1 MSTKQPLEIASNHPK
16 YLPEVFEQ
24 APTLTSL
31 NSAWSTITLEAF
43 CLPPGE
49 TPEFCLD
56 HYVVSTN
63 MGQRLQAECIVE
75 GKSRS
80 VTYFQGTTVICPIH
94 SGHSFRWNAEL
105 QVLSLNLNP
114 DLLNLHAIEVLG
126 REQVELIPHFAFQ
139 DGLIYQI
146 GLALQAELRSAC
158 SSASLSQ
165 GCGSRLYAETLA
177 NTLAIHLLRHY
188 SSQNHR
194 TVTCNSGLPQH
205 KLRLVTDYIK
215 DYLERELSLK
225 ELAAIAQ
232 MSQYHFCRAFRQAI
246 GLSPHQYLIQQRVER
261 AKQLLQTGGMSLG
274 AVAIACGFTHQSH
287 LHRHFKRLVGVTPK
301 TFLNL

>member
-1 MSTKQPLEIASNHPK
+1 MSTQQPLEIASNYPK
-16 YLPEVFEQ
+16 HLPEVFEKV
-24 APTLTSL
+24 PTLTSL
-31 NSAWSTITLEAF
+31 NSTWSAITLEAF

-56 HYVVSTN
+56 HYVVSIN
-63 MGQRLQAECIVE
+63 LGPRLQVEHIVK
-75 GKSRS
+75 GKFLQA
-80 VTYFQGTTVICPIH
+80 TYSQGAVVICPIH
-94 SGHSFRWNAEL
+94 SCHSFRWNTEL
-105 QVLSLNLNP
+105 QTLSLNLKP

-146 GLALQAELRSAC
+146 GLALQIELR
-158 SSASLSQ
+158 SQ

-188 SSQNHR
+188 STQNHQ
-194 TVTCNSGLPQH
+194 TVTCDGGLSQH
-205 KLRLVTDYIK
+205 KLKLVTDYIN
-215 DYLERELSLK
+215 DYLDHELSLK

-232 MSQYHFCRAFRQAI
+232 MSQYHFCRAFRQTI

-261 AKQLLQTGGMSLG
+261 AKQLLQKGGMSLG
-274 AVAIACGFTHQSH
+274 AVAIACGFSHQSH
-287 LHRHFKRLVGVTPK
+287 LHRHFKRLTGVTPK
-301 TFLNL
+301 TFLNS

>member
-1 MSTKQPLEIASNHPK
+1 MPTQQPLEIASNHPK
-16 YLPEVFEQ
+16 HLPEVFEQ

-56 HYVVSTN
+56 HYVVSIHL
-63 MGQRLQAECIVE
+63 GQRLQAECIVE
-75 GKSRS
+75 GKSHS
-80 VTYFQGTTVICPIH
+80 VTYFQGTAVICPIH
-94 SGHSFRWNAEL
+94 SCHSFRWNAEL
-105 QVLSLNLNP
+105 QVLSLNLKP
-114 DLLNLHAIEVLG
+114 DLLGLHAIELLG

-139 DGLIYQI
+139 DGLVYQI
-146 GLALQAELRSAC
+146 GLALQAELRSK
-158 SSASLSQ
+158 

-177 NTLAIHLLRHY
+177 NTLAIHLLQHY

-194 TVTCNSGLPQH
+194 TITHNGGLPKH
-205 KLRLVTDYIK
+205 KLKLVTDYIN
-215 DYLERELSLK
+215 DYLEHELSLK

-232 MSQYHFCRAFRQAI
+232 MSQYHFCRAFKQTF

-261 AKQLLQTGGMSLG
+261 AKQLLRQGGISLG
-274 AVAIACGFTHQSH
+274 GVAITCGFSHQSH
-287 LHRHFKRLVGVTPK
+287 FHRHFKRLTGVTPK
-301 TFLNL
+301 TFLNS

>member
-1 MSTKQPLEIASNHPK
+1 MPTQQPLENASNYPK
-16 YLPEVFEQ
+16 RLLEVFEQ

-31 NSAWSTITLEAF
+31 NAEWNGITLEAF

-56 HYVVSTN
+56 HHVVSFN
-63 MGQRLQAECIVE
+63 MRQQVQVDHIVE
-75 GKSRS
+75 GKFRQA
-80 VTYFQGTTVICPIH
+80 TYLQGTAVICPIH
-94 SGHSFRWNAEL
+94 SGHSFRWNSEL
-105 QVLSLNLNP
+105 QTLSLNLKP
-114 DLLNLHAIEVLG
+114 DLLNLHAIELLG

-146 GLALQAELRSAC
+146 GLALQAELRS
-158 SSASLSQ
+158 Q

-188 SSQNHR
+188 STQSHR
-194 TVTCNSGLPQH
+194 PVTCNGGLAQH
-205 KLRLVTDYIK
+205 KLRLITDYIN
-215 DYLERELSLK
+215 DYVERELSLK

-232 MSQYHFCRAFRQAI
+232 MSQYHFCRAFKQMT
-246 GLSPHQYLIQQRVER
+246 GLSPHQYLIRQRVER
-261 AKQLLQTGGMSLG
+261 AKQLLQKGGISLS

-287 LHRHFKRLVGVTPK
+287 LHRHFKRLTGVTPK
-301 TFLNL
+301 KFLNS